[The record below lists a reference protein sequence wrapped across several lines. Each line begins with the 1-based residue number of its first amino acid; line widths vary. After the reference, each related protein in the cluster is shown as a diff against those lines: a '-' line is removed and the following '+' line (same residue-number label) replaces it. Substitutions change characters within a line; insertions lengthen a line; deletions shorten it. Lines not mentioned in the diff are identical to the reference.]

1 MADNLYILDAS
12 SYVFRAYHA
21 IGYLTNSKGFP
32 TNAIFGFINM
42 INKFVSDNNPDYFV
56 AVFDSGGRSFR
67 NDIFPEYKANRGDAP
82 EDISLQF
89 PKIIDYLQA
98 RGIKVLSM
106 ENYEADDIIG
116 SISEK
121 FKKKFN
127 IKILSGDKD
136 FTQLIGPSVSM
147 IDTMK
152 NKTTGPKEV
161 VSKYGLKPNQ
171 MIDYFALVGDAIDNI
186 PGVKGIGPKTAL
198 SLMQEFKNLD
208 NLYNSLDSVDKDRI
222 RNLLSDF
229 KEEAFLSKE
238 LVTIDTTLE
247 VPPKIN
253 DFRIAP
259 PNEERLN
266 LIFTELEFD
275 SFIKDEK
282 KENSLIKDANYHQ
295 VLIKQ
300 DFVKLLTLI
309 KKSNKVSIDLE
320 TTSVN
325 PIDAEIVGISMCFK
339 ENEAYYIPLSH
350 SENNP
355 QLQLES
361 VLFSL
366 KGFLENKDIHK
377 IGQNLKYEK
386 LVFNRYG
393 IDFQGLYFD
402 TMIAAHFLDSSLQ
415 SYSLDNLS
423 RRFLDYKMI
432 SYKDLTLKG
441 KKNIPFSD
449 VSIDDA
455 TVYSCEDADIT
466 YRLYNLFKKKLVKE
480 KLFDNFLN
488 YEMPFV
494 SVLSLMEQRGVNI
507 DDSALTI
514 ISKEFD
520 LLIKD
525 IEQKI
530 FKIIGQ
536 EFNINSTIQLREI
549 IFDKLKLK
557 PFKKTKKG
565 EFSTDSESLQ
575 TILDQHEV
583 IQHILSY
590 RFYSKLKSTY
600 LDSLP
605 ELINK
610 ETKMLHTS
618 YNHVGTSTGRLS
630 SSNPNLQNIPI
641 KTYEGKRIR
650 ESFVPRDKNYCLISA
665 DYSQIELRLL
675 AHFSEDEVMI
685 SSYVNGEDIHS
696 NRAAEIFGVS
706 VNDVTEDQRRLAKT
720 INFGII
726 YGIGPKR
733 LSLQIGQDIKT
744 SKEYI
749 EKYFS
754 RYPKVKFFFDEMIES
769 AVSKGFAET
778 LTKRRRYL
786 KDIKSK
792 NFILRSAG
800 ERAAINTPIQGSA
813 ADIIKIAMIN
823 IHNDSKLNKYCR
835 LIMQVHDELIFEVD
849 KNKVT
854 SAVKKIKEHMET
866 AVELKVPLSVD
877 IGEGGSWSEAH

>member
-56 AVFDSGGRSFR
+56 AVFDSGGKSFR

-121 FKKKFN
+121 YKKKFN

-152 NKTTGPKEV
+152 NKITGPEEV

-198 SLMQEFKNLD
+198 SLMEEFKNLD
-208 NLYNSLDSVDKDRI
+208 NLYNSLDSIDKDRI
-222 RNLLSDF
+222 RNLLSNF

-247 VPPKIN
+247 VPSKIN

-259 PNEERLN
+259 PNEEKLN

-282 KENSLIKDANYHQ
+282 KENSLIKDANYNQ
-295 VLIKQ
+295 VLTKQ
-300 DFVKLLTLI
+300 GFAKLLTLI
-309 KKSNKVSIDLE
+309 KTSDEVSIDLE

-325 PIDAEIVGISMCFK
+325 PIDAEIVGISMSFK

-350 SENNP
+350 SENTP

-361 VLFSL
+361 VLSSL

-393 IDFQGLYFD
+393 INFQGLYFD
-402 TMIAAHFLDSSLQ
+402 TMVAAHFLDSSLQ

-441 KKNIPFSD
+441 KKNILFSD

-507 DDSALTI
+507 DDSALTT

-575 TILDQHEV
+575 TMLDQHEV

-650 ESFVPRDKNYCLISA
+650 ESFIPRDKNYCLISA

-675 AHFSEDEVMI
+675 AHFSEDEAMI
-685 SSYVNGEDIHS
+685 NSYVSGEDIHS
-696 NRAAEIFGVS
+696 NTAAEIFGVS

-733 LSLQIGQDIKT
+733 LSLQIGKDIKT

-754 RYPKVKFFFDEMIES
+754 RYPRVKFFFDEMIES

-813 ADIIKIAMIN
+813 ADIIKIAMIH
-823 IHNDSKLNKYCR
+823 IHDDSKLNKYCR

>member
-56 AVFDSGGRSFR
+56 AVFDSGGKSFR

-121 FKKKFN
+121 YKKKFN

-152 NKTTGPKEV
+152 NKITGPEEV

-198 SLMQEFKNLD
+198 SLMEEFKNLD
-208 NLYNSLDSVDKDRI
+208 NLYNSLDSIDKDRI
-222 RNLLSDF
+222 RNLLSNF

-247 VPPKIN
+247 VPSKIN

-259 PNEERLN
+259 PNEEKLN

-282 KENSLIKDANYHQ
+282 KENSLIKDANYNQ
-295 VLIKQ
+295 VLTKQ
-300 DFVKLLTLI
+300 GFAKLLTLI
-309 KKSNKVSIDLE
+309 KTSDEVSIDLE

-325 PIDAEIVGISMCFK
+325 PIDAEIVGISMSFK

-350 SENNP
+350 SENTP

-361 VLFSL
+361 VLSSL

-393 IDFQGLYFD
+393 INFQGLYFD

-441 KKNIPFSD
+441 KKNILFSD
-449 VSIDDA
+449 VTIDDA

-507 DDSALTI
+507 DDSALTT

-575 TILDQHEV
+575 TMLDQHEV

-650 ESFVPRDKNYCLISA
+650 ESFIPRDKNYCLISA

-675 AHFSEDEVMI
+675 AHFSEDEAMI
-685 SSYVNGEDIHS
+685 NSYVKGEDIHS
-696 NRAAEIFGVS
+696 NTAAEIFGVS

-733 LSLQIGQDIKT
+733 LSLQIGKDIKT

-754 RYPKVKFFFDEMIES
+754 RYPRVKFFFDEMIES

-813 ADIIKIAMIN
+813 ADIIKIAMIH
-823 IHNDSKLNKYCR
+823 IHDDSKLNKYCR